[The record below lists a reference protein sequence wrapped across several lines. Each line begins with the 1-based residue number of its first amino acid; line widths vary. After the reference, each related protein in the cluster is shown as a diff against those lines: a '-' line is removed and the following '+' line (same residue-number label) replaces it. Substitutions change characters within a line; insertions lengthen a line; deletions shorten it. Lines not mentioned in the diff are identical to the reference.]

1 MFPERRR
8 VDGRFRVRRTMLST
22 SLIARM
28 PRSSASSGASRLGVD
43 YLRETKPGP
52 CVRPCVSYHGG
63 RGCHVATSDPIAE
76 IIGDYRAFAAMQ
88 RDRLVARGI
97 DIAPYPLSHLAVR
110 VADWDLYVHQ
120 RTLLERHARANLEGV
135 WNGRPISLIV
145 LAEPLDVLDGTPV
158 SRIELIP
165 PVHQRVYR
173 MGLEHLGVV
182 VGEEFDEF
190 SRVHRAALTGQQF
203 QSPNVEPVYVLFED
217 FTHVKFYRRSFFDVV
232 EDDKGRFEGFVHVDD
247 WVPQR
252 LMTATGPNPLPR

>member
-1 MFPERRR
+1 M
-8 VDGRFRVRRTMLST
+8 T
-22 SLIARM
+22 
-28 PRSSASSGASRLGVD
+28 
-43 YLRETKPGP
+43 
-52 CVRPCVSYHGG
+52 
-63 RGCHVATSDPIAE
+63 TSDPIAD

-88 RDRLVARGI
+88 RDRLLVRGI

-120 RTLLERHARANLEGV
+120 RTLLERHARANRENV

-145 LAEPLDVLDGTPV
+145 LSEPLHVLDGSSV
-158 SRIELIP
+158 SNIELIP

-190 SRVHRAALTGQQF
+190 SRMHRAALTGQQF
-203 QSPNVEPVYVLFED
+203 QSSAVDPVYVLFED

-232 EDDKGRFEGFVHVDD
+232 EDAEGRFEGFVHVDD
-247 WVPQR
+247 WVPQK
-252 LMTATGPNPLPR
+252 LVTATGPNPLPR